1 MTEREDAIICCRIL
15 AIPPYTSPDAN
26 ILNYLNNDK
35 EGGGAPLSFV
45 EF

>member
-15 AIPPYTSPDAN
+15 AIPPTSPDAT

-35 EGGGAPLSFV
+35 EGGGALSFV